1 MVYFWVETRKMIPVW
16 YVFREKRRYYVF
28 SPKTLAKKTYL
39 CQIRVILDETR
50 TIRKLSKSTT
60 DDSGLKIR
68 RHCGAGAQKELKVNF
83 LVVDGSIQ
91 YPLGKKKV
99 THTSKSLLISNI

>member
-1 MVYFWVETRKMIPVW
+1 MVYFWVEKRKMIPVW
-16 YVFREKRRYYVF
+16 CVLREKRRYYVF

-60 DDSGLKIR
+60 DDSDLKIR
-68 RHCGAGAQKELKVNF
+68 RHCGAGAQKELKIKFSEVQRSSGDMIN
-83 LVVDGSIQ
+83 S
-91 YPLGKKKV
+91 
-99 THTSKSLLISNI
+99 